1 MNDRED
7 NVLQIFYPFS
17 ESDHALGQSGFQTS
31 PNITLPKNYEEV
43 DVKDEIK
50 AFFDADAI
58 NGTDM
63 GVIQ

>member
-1 MNDRED
+1 MIAKTMYYRFFILSLKVTTLWDKAD
-7 NVLQIFYPFS
+7 FKP
-17 ESDHALGQSGFQTS
+17 S

-63 GVIQ
+63 GVMQ